1 MAVGLKSN
9 RGRAFGEKSAAHRAV
24 GDKVHGAF
32 LGGLAEG
39 AKEIAPAAAKVVAKE
54 AVSKVPVVGQNEAL
68 KRKAGDAAEE
78 GTRKL
83 VKRS

>member
-1 MAVGLKSN
+1 
-9 RGRAFGEKSAAHRAV
+9 
-24 GDKVHGAF
+24 
-32 LGGLAEG
+32 
-39 AKEIAPAAAKVVAKE
+39 KVVAKE